1 MIIKYQKQRENPSW
15 SIGLSENKADLDL
28 RAKSNR
34 RLRGRGGASP
44 DLAVRLQTPPP
55 PSFRPRKQRAK
66 EKSWIMEMIVP
77 IIREIVAGHCHLP
90 SHRDIVLVT

>member
-44 DLAVRLQTPPP
+44 DLAVRLQTPPLLP
-55 PSFRPRKQRAK
+55 FALGSKEPRKNHG
-66 EKSWIMEMIVP
+66 SW
-77 IIREIVAGHCHLP
+77 R
-90 SHRDIVLVT
+90 

>member
-34 RLRGRGGASP
+34 RLRGRGGGQALIWQS
-44 DLAVRLQTPPP
+44 DSRPP
-55 PSFRPRKQRAK
+55 PSFRSPSEAK
-66 EKSWIMEMIVP
+66 SQGKIMDHGDDCTDYTRDSCRP
-77 IIREIVAGHCHLP
+77 LP
-90 SHRDIVLVT
+90 STVAS

>member
-34 RLRGRGGASP
+34 RLRGGRGASP

-55 PSFRPRKQRAK
+55 SFRKQRAK